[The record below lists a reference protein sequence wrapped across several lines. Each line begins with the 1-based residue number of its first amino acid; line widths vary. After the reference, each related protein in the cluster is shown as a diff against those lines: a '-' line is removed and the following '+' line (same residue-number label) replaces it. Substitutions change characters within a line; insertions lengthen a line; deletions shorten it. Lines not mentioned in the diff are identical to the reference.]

1 MKAVFE
7 GASYKLSISD
17 SSLKSCFVSFIEA
30 GRYRERDSLQTG
42 YSVHGKMVTYT
53 DLIPVIAWELSE
65 NPVLLPL
72 LEIKCWKSFMGMLE
86 IASIYESEV
95 GQVSRCPPSR
105 QPRILTAP

>member
-17 SSLKSCFVSFIEA
+17 PAMKSCFVSFIEA

-42 YSVHGKMVTYT
+42 YSFDDTMVTYT
-53 DLIPVIAWELSE
+53 ELIPTIAWELAE
-65 NPVLLPL
+65 NQALLPL
-72 LEIKCWKSFMGMLE
+72 LEIKSWESFMRMLE

-95 GQVSRCPPSR
+95 GQVS
-105 QPRILTAP
+105 